1 MDVPFVRD
9 EAIEEMAQELI
20 YLSAHGPEPDGEPD
34 GELDGDDDD
43 FNSQF
48 ENNSGERLVSEERRD
63 DEVSLTNSG
72 EVYLIIY

>member
-20 YLSAHGPEPDGEPD
+20 YLSAHGPEPD

-63 DEVSLTNSG
+63 DEVPLTNSG

>member
-20 YLSAHGPEPDGEPD
+20 YLSAHVPEPDGEF
-34 GELDGDDDD
+34 DGDDDD

-63 DEVSLTNSG
+63 DEVPLTNSG